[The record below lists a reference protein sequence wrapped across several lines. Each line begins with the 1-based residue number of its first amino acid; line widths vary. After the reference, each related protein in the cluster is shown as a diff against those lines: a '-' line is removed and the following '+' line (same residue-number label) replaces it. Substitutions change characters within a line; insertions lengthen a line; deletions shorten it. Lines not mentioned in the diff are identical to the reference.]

1 MRACCSPAQPP
12 RAEEKNL
19 SRRTSPA
26 GEASQFIEG
35 PVNRGTFYYTQQPS
49 TSFAEGIFN
58 LKEGVNTMANI
69 TRWDPFGEFSS
80 LQDRF
85 NQLLG
90 QPREFFHNLAPSM
103 DQPLALA
110 KFAPP
115 VDIYEDDHNVTIQ
128 AELPGI
134 NEKDL
139 NITLENNVLTIS
151 GERKLENEEN
161 KDNFHRIERS
171 YGRFTRSFTL
181 PSTLDTE
188 NVNAEFNNGVLKIVL
203 NKVEAAKPKQ
213 IKVGVNKPAPAK
225 AGKAA

>member
-1 MRACCSPAQPP
+1 
-12 RAEEKNL
+12 
-19 SRRTSPA
+19 
-26 GEASQFIEG
+26 
-35 PVNRGTFYYTQQPS
+35 
-49 TSFAEGIFN
+49 
-58 LKEGVNTMANI
+58 MANI
-69 TRWDPFGEFSS
+69 TRWDPFGEFNSI
-80 LQDRF
+80 QDRF

-90 QPREFFHNLAPSM
+90 QPRGFFRNLSPSM
-103 DQPLALA
+103 EQPLEFAS
-110 KFAPP
+110 FAPP

-134 NEKDL
+134 EEKDL

-213 IKVGVNKPAPAK
+213 IKVGVNKAAPSK
-225 AGKAA
+225 ASKAA